1 MNSSSPNTR
10 SKTATRSTWSS
21 QLHALLLSPAI
32 LRLAPVNLPPTH
44 QLQLPRVRVVVVVV
58 AAERLLQHKAFLAIS
73 ALASSSQTT
82 RLLL

>member
-21 QLHALLLSPAI
+21 QLPALLLSPAI

-44 QLQLPRVRVVVVVV
+44 QLQLPRVVVVVVV